1 MLNLLDSDKCMIFV
15 FVFIF
20 EIDVYVS
27 CKYYKYC
34 IVYLVLCVILI
45 WFVLNW
51 FNLLIILNFDKN

>member
-20 EIDVYVS
+20 EIDVS

-45 WFVLNW
+45 WFILNW